1 MFVKDVEGCSGN
13 KVENQC
19 EDENSGKKAQSIDEE
34 SLPVEHSLHPKR
46 RAVFRFMV
54 DGFCDFAN
62 TAVEDS

>member
-1 MFVKDVEGCSGN
+1 MFVKDVESSSGN
-13 KVENQC
+13 KVENQS
-19 EDENSGKKAQSIDEE
+19 EDENSGKKAQSIDKE

-54 DGFCDFAN
+54 DGFGDVVN